1 MRPCCGGFPAGEP
14 RVCGAERPARAP
26 LPVAPVEKLLGGTLA
41 SSLSPRPPRP
51 GADEVPGPGRLASL
65 PFLCV
70 HTLARGSEQGQ
81 AGVWAAGVFCVW
93 MGPGDLMTWP
103 RVSGSAG
110 RRFHGEPR
118 RPGPSGLG
126 LVCVMNVGGS
136 SSHRNYLK
144 GFRKRE
150 NKFNQTITVVPP
162 SGAECIFRNVGLVQS
177 LPVFMCYHSN

>member
-1 MRPCCGGFPAGEP
+1 MRRRAARTGSVAGGSCGEAPGRDPRQQPEPASPCPAPWGGRGARPWTAGFPS
-14 RVCGAERPARAP
+14 V
-26 LPVAPVEKLLGGTLA
+26 
-41 SSLSPRPPRP
+41 
-51 GADEVPGPGRLASL
+51 
-65 PFLCV
+65 LCV

-81 AGVWAAGVFCVW
+81 AGVWGAGVFCVW
-93 MGPGDLMTWP
+93 MRPGDLMTWL

-144 GFRKRE
+144 GFQKRE